1 MASARRIQ
9 ITPATDRVFRRYVRL
24 PAPSVSQSRLD
35 CDPVRS
41 GLQRIEPG
49 RRSLGDYTELVGEE
63 AIERIRSLARDL
75 AGLRVIHVSPAAPRN
90 GCPEMLRGLL
100 PLATDAGVDVE
111 WRVLYGA
118 APFGDVARD
127 LYDGLQGAET
137 ALAPSTWSECLES
150 VGEAT
155 GSLRDDCDVL
165 VLHDPATVALVA
177 QDEGS
182 ARVVWR
188 CHVDASQPE
197 PATWDRIFPLVGSCD
212 WGVFARDGFWPPN
225 LGGDVRAIAPAIDP
239 LGPKNMDMP
248 MRLAGHVLRSLGV
261 DLTRPLAC
269 NITRLDRWKDPHGV
283 IDAFAQAKRQVPE
296 LQLVLVGALPG
307 EGPQD
312 FRIAREVADYAA
324 GIDDVRV
331 ITSYTG
337 VGEVEVGA
345 LQRVA
350 RVSLQRSLREGFGLA
365 AAESL
370 WKRTPVVAVRS
381 SGLGTQV
388 EDGAS
393 GYLVD
398 DASSMA
404 ARLVELVQDPGL
416 AIEFGSAGRAHVHEH
431 FLVTRLLEDELRLLS
446 SVSDAATFSP

>member
-1 MASARRIQ
+1 
-9 ITPATDRVFRRYVRL
+9 L
-24 PAPSVSQSRLD
+24 
-35 CDPVRS
+35 VRS

-49 RRSLGDYTELVGEE
+49 RRSLGDYGELAGED
-63 AIERIRSLARDL
+63 AIERIRSLASSL
-75 AGLRVIHVSPAAPRN
+75 GGMRVVHVSPAAPRN
-90 GCPEMLRGLL
+90 GAPELLRGLL
-100 PLATDAGVDVE
+100 PLMADAGVDVE

-137 ALAPSTWSECLES
+137 AIAPSTWSEYLES
-150 VGEAT
+150 VAAASGR
-155 GSLRDDCDVL
+155 LRDDCDVL
-165 VLHDPATVALVA
+165 VLHDPATLGLLA
-177 QDEGS
+177 QDEGT

-188 CHVDASQPE
+188 CHVDASEPE
-197 PATWDRIFPLVGSCD
+197 QATGERLLPLLEDCD
-212 WGVFARDGFWPPN
+212 WGVFACEDFWPPN

-248 MRLAGHVLRSLGV
+248 MRLAGHVLRSLGI
-261 DLTRPLAC
+261 DLTRPLVC
-269 NITRLDRWKDPHGV
+269 NVSRLDRWKDPHGV
-283 IDAFAQAKRQVPE
+283 IDAFAQAKQTVPE

-331 ITSYTG
+331 MTSYTG

-365 AAESL
+365 ASEAL
-370 WKRTPVVAVRS
+370 WKRTPVVAVDGG
-381 SGLGTQV
+381 GLSTQIADGT
-388 EDGAS
+388 S
-393 GYLVD
+393 GYLVED
-398 DASSMA
+398 TQAMA

-416 AIEFGSAGRAHVHEH
+416 AIALGSAGRARVQER
-431 FLVTRLLEDELRLLS
+431 FLVTRLLEDELRLLA
-446 SVSDAATFSP
+446 SVSGTATLGS

>member
-1 MASARRIQ
+1 M
-9 ITPATDRVFRRYVRL
+9 
-24 PAPSVSQSRLD
+24 
-35 CDPVRS
+35 RS

-49 RRSLGDYTELVGEE
+49 RRSLGDYTALAGDD
-63 AIERIRSLARDL
+63 AIERIRGLAGSLA
-75 AGLRVIHVSPAAPRN
+75 GMRVIHVSPAAPRN

-100 PLATDAGVDVE
+100 PLAADAGVDVE
-111 WRVLYGA
+111 WRVLYGG

-137 ALAPSTWSECLES
+137 AIAPSTWSEYLES
-150 VGEAT
+150 VAAAA
-155 GSLRDDCDVL
+155 GSLREDCDVL
-165 VLHDPATVALVA
+165 VLHDPATLGLLA
-177 QDEGS
+177 QDDGR

-188 CHVDASQPE
+188 CHVDASEPE
-197 PATWDRIFPLVGSCD
+197 PATSERLLPLLEDCD
-212 WGVFARDGFWPPN
+212 WGVFAYNGFWPPN

-248 MRLAGHVLRSLGV
+248 MRLAGHVLRSLGI
-261 DLTRPLAC
+261 DLTRPLVC
-269 NITRLDRWKDPHGV
+269 NISRLDRWKDPHGV
-283 IDAFAQAKRQVPE
+283 IDAFAQAKQTLPE

-324 GIDDVRV
+324 GIEDVRV
-331 ITSYTG
+331 MTSYTG

-365 AAESL
+365 AAEAL
-370 WKRTPVVAVRS
+370 WKRTPVVAV
-381 SGLGTQV
+381 GGGGIGAQV
-388 EDGAS
+388 ADGAS

-398 DASSMA
+398 DTQAMA
-404 ARLVELVQDPGL
+404 ARLIELVGDPGL
-416 AIEFGSAGRAHVHEH
+416 AIELGSAGRARVQEQ
-431 FLVTRLLEDELRLLS
+431 FLVTRLLEDELRLMT
-446 SVSDAATFSP
+446 DATVGT